1 MSMAPGYKR
10 LFTTFSANPNSE
22 TGIPWGTDGG
32 EQQFSRRF
40 GIARLYQ
47 RNHNLI
53 QTLTAPSNAL
63 DTVNKELRNL
73 GKEKNSRYVKFIND
87 YRREGFPEEEAVARA
102 DMLISRE
109 LENDLSMMQVKYP
122 YALGGAA
129 AGGWDPVS
137 ALLQDSEIGKAPRT
151 FKAIAASGGLG
162 ISGGG
167 ISKGE
172 KKRLIAK
179 GKRRARRKIGM

>member
-1 MSMAPGYKR
+1 MAPGYKR
-10 LFTTFSANPNSE
+10 LFTTFISNPNSE
-22 TGIPWGTDGG
+22 TGEAWASDGG
-32 EQQFSRRF
+32 AQQFSRRF

-53 QTLTAPSNAL
+53 NTLTSPKTAL
-63 DTVNKELRNL
+63 TTVNEELKRL
-73 GKEKNSRYVKFIND
+73 GADKNARYVRFINE

-137 ALLQDSEIGKAPRT
+137 ALLQDSDIGKAPRT
-151 FKAIAASGGLG
+151 FKAISSSAGLG
-162 ISGGG
+162 VSGGG
-167 ISKGE
+167 ISKKE

-179 GKRRARRKIGM
+179 GKRRARRKVGL

>member
-1 MSMAPGYKR
+1 MSMAPGYKT
-10 LFTTFSANPNSE
+10 LFTTFNGNPNSE
-22 TGIPWGTDGG
+22 TGIAWADTSG
-32 EQQFSRRF
+32 QSQFNRRF
-40 GIARLYQ
+40 GIARLFQ
-47 RNHNLI
+47 RNTNLI
-53 QTLTAPSNAL
+53 TTLTSPKTAL
-63 DTVNKELRNL
+63 ETVNDELRRIGN
-73 GKEKNSRYVKFIND
+73 EKAKRYVKFIND

-137 ALLQDSEIGKAPRT
+137 ALLQDSDIGKAPRT
-151 FKAIAASGGLG
+151 FKAIQTSAGLG
-162 ISGGG
+162 VRAGSG
-167 ISKGE
+167 ITKSE

-179 GKRRARRKIGM
+179 GMRRGRRGA